1 MSNAA
6 NTRCPYTQNRELSW
20 LRFDQRVLEE
30 AADPAVPPLE
40 RLKFVSIF
48 TSNLDEFFMVR
59 VGSLFDIAR
68 MSPEERDSKTGM
80 TARDQLRA
88 IYRAVP
94 GLLERKKRIYAG
106 VMEELDRWGIRDM
119 DPEALTA
126 EELKRIWRY
135 FKTEMTP
142 VLSPIVIGP
151 HHPVPHLV
159 GKRLY
164 AALLLQDKKGRQSI
178 GIVPMP
184 DRLDPYVMLA
194 DGRRF
199 VRGENILLRWA
210 GTLFGEQLVRESCL
224 MCVTRNA
231 DISFDDEKFEDDEED
246 FRRHMSK
253 LLKKRDHLSA
263 VRLELDRRVSP
274 DFAKKLAQLA
284 GVEDRQVFA
293 DPCPLNMG
301 YVFKLIGTL
310 PREVSVSLLYP
321 PYEGRWPENLDRQKP
336 IRAQVEQ
343 QDKLL
348 FYPYDSVEPFLLLLS
363 QAAEDPEVLSV
374 KITIYRLASPSKVA
388 RILCRAAENGKDVL
402 VLMELRA
409 RFDEAHNLAWA
420 KQLEEAG
427 CQVIYGMEGFKCH
440 SKVCLIT
447 TRSRGKTGYLTQIG
461 TGNYNE
467 KTNAMYTDLCLM
479 TADQAIGE
487 DAAAFF
493 RNMLVNDLEGKYR
506 QLRVSPFGIREELC
520 RRIDGQAALG
530 REGYICIKAN
540 SVTHRAV
547 IDRLC
552 KASQAG
558 TEVRL
563 IIRGICCILPGV
575 PGYTDNIHI
584 TSVVG
589 RYLEHARVYVFG
601 RGEQGAVYLSSAD
614 LMTRNL
620 DRRVEIAC
628 PVHDPQ
634 LKQQLRWMLESQLR
648 DNVKASDLL
657 PDGTYAR
664 RHGAVPFDC
673 QNYFMEQSP
682 HTPPQPQPEKKSL
695 GANAAGLLHRFF
707 HAPRKKFQ
715 HRSAKNSAQ

>member
-321 PYEGRWPENLDRQKP
+321 PYEGRWPEDLDRQKP

-374 KITIYRLASPSKVA
+374 KITIYRLAGKAKLVEY
-388 RILCRAAENGKDVL
+388 LCAAAENG
-402 VLMELRA
+402 
-409 RFDEAHNLAWA
+409 
-420 KQLEEAG
+420 
-427 CQVIYGMEGFKCH
+427 
-440 SKVCLIT
+440 
-447 TRSRGKTGYLTQIG
+447 
-461 TGNYNE
+461 
-467 KTNAMYTDLCLM
+467 
-479 TADQAIGE
+479 
-487 DAAAFF
+487 
-493 RNMLVNDLEGKYR
+493 
-506 QLRVSPFGIREELC
+506 
-520 RRIDGQAALG
+520 
-530 REGYICIKAN
+530 
-540 SVTHRAV
+540 
-547 IDRLC
+547 
-552 KASQAG
+552 
-558 TEVRL
+558 
-563 IIRGICCILPGV
+563 
-575 PGYTDNIHI
+575 
-584 TSVVG
+584 
-589 RYLEHARVYVFG
+589 
-601 RGEQGAVYLSSAD
+601 
-614 LMTRNL
+614 
-620 DRRVEIAC
+620 
-628 PVHDPQ
+628 
-634 LKQQLRWMLESQLR
+634 
-648 DNVKASDLL
+648 
-657 PDGTYAR
+657 
-664 RHGAVPFDC
+664 
-673 QNYFMEQSP
+673 
-682 HTPPQPQPEKKSL
+682 
-695 GANAAGLLHRFF
+695 
-707 HAPRKKFQ
+707 
-715 HRSAKNSAQ
+715 

>member
-1 MSNAA
+1 M
-6 NTRCPYTQNRELSW
+6 TRRT
-20 LRFDQRVLEE
+20 
-30 AADPAVPPLE
+30 
-40 RLKFVSIF
+40 
-48 TSNLDEFFMVR
+48 
-59 VGSLFDIAR
+59 
-68 MSPEERDSKTGM
+68 
-80 TARDQLRA
+80 
-88 IYRAVP
+88 
-94 GLLERKKRIYAG
+94 
-106 VMEELDRWGIRDM
+106 
-119 DPEALTA
+119 
-126 EELKRIWRY
+126 
-135 FKTEMTP
+135 
-142 VLSPIVIGP
+142 
-151 HHPVPHLV
+151 
-159 GKRLY
+159 
-164 AALLLQDKKGRQSI
+164 
-178 GIVPMP
+178 
-184 DRLDPYVMLA
+184 
-194 DGRRF
+194 
-199 VRGENILLRWA
+199 
-210 GTLFGEQLVRESCL
+210 
-224 MCVTRNA
+224 
-231 DISFDDEKFEDDEED
+231 

-321 PYEGRWPENLDRQKP
+321 PYEGRWPEDLDRQKP

-552 KASQAG
+552 QGLSGGGGGAAHHPGHLLHPARGAGVHGQHPHHQRGGPLFRARPGLCLWPGGGGGGVSVLRRPDDPEPGPPGGDRLSRPRPPAEAAAAVDAGKPAAGQREGQRPAARRDLCPAARRCPSTARTISWSSPPTRRPSPSRRKKVWGERGGAAAPVFPRAAQKIPASFRQKQRTISPGWNFRSNKRGECTVSRRGYAAAVAALVLSLSLTACGTAANSGDPTASRTGTGNSGPDQRSARSAYDYLEDGHYSAARTGKIRDQAG
-558 TEVRL
+558 RAERDFTQDVRDMLGDTEKAAKDIGQDVKDA
-563 IIRGICCILPGV
+563 GQDV
-575 PGYTDNIHI
+575 KN
-584 TSVVG
+584 
-589 RYLEHARVYVFG
+589 A
-601 RGEQGAVYLSSAD
+601 GE
-614 LMTRNL
+614 
-620 DRRVEIAC
+620 
-628 PVHDPQ
+628 
-634 LKQQLRWMLESQLR
+634 
-648 DNVKASDLL
+648 KAAGDV
-657 PDGTYAR
+657 T
-664 RHGAVPFDC
+664 
-673 QNYFMEQSP
+673 
-682 HTPPQPQPEKKSL
+682 
-695 GANAAGLLHRFF
+695 NAA
-707 HAPRKKFQ
+707 KE
-715 HRSAKNSAQ
+715 AKNGVENTVRDATGYR

>member
-563 IIRGICCILPGV
+563 IIRGI
-575 PGYTDNIHI
+575 
-584 TSVVG
+584 
-589 RYLEHARVYVFG
+589 
-601 RGEQGAVYLSSAD
+601 
-614 LMTRNL
+614 
-620 DRRVEIAC
+620 
-628 PVHDPQ
+628 
-634 LKQQLRWMLESQLR
+634 
-648 DNVKASDLL
+648 
-657 PDGTYAR
+657 
-664 RHGAVPFDC
+664 
-673 QNYFMEQSP
+673 
-682 HTPPQPQPEKKSL
+682 
-695 GANAAGLLHRFF
+695 
-707 HAPRKKFQ
+707 
-715 HRSAKNSAQ
+715 

>member
-1 MSNAA
+1 
-6 NTRCPYTQNRELSW
+6 
-20 LRFDQRVLEE
+20 
-30 AADPAVPPLE
+30 
-40 RLKFVSIF
+40 
-48 TSNLDEFFMVR
+48 
-59 VGSLFDIAR
+59 
-68 MSPEERDSKTGM
+68 
-80 TARDQLRA
+80 
-88 IYRAVP
+88 
-94 GLLERKKRIYAG
+94 
-106 VMEELDRWGIRDM
+106 
-119 DPEALTA
+119 
-126 EELKRIWRY
+126 
-135 FKTEMTP
+135 
-142 VLSPIVIGP
+142 
-151 HHPVPHLV
+151 
-159 GKRLY
+159 
-164 AALLLQDKKGRQSI
+164 
-178 GIVPMP
+178 
-184 DRLDPYVMLA
+184 
-194 DGRRF
+194 
-199 VRGENILLRWA
+199 
-210 GTLFGEQLVRESCL
+210 
-224 MCVTRNA
+224 
-231 DISFDDEKFEDDEED
+231 
-246 FRRHMSK
+246 
-253 LLKKRDHLSA
+253 
-263 VRLELDRRVSP
+263 
-274 DFAKKLAQLA
+274 
-284 GVEDRQVFA
+284 
-293 DPCPLNMG
+293 MG

-321 PYEGRWPENLDRQKP
+321 PYEGRWPEDLDRQKP

-634 LKQQLRWMLESQLR
+634 LKQQLRWMLDSQLR
-648 DNVKASDLL
+648 DNVKAGDLL

-664 RHGAVPFDC
+664 RHGSVPFDC

-682 HTPPQPQPEKKSL
+682 HIPPQPQAEKKGL
-695 GANAAGLLHRFF
+695 GANAAELLHRLFN
-707 HAPRKKFQ
+707 APRKKFQ
-715 HRSAKNSAQ
+715 HHS

>member
-68 MSPEERDSKTGM
+68 MSPEERGSKTGM

-263 VRLELDRRVSP
+263 
-274 DFAKKLAQLA
+274 
-284 GVEDRQVFA
+284 
-293 DPCPLNMG
+293 
-301 YVFKLIGTL
+301 
-310 PREVSVSLLYP
+310 
-321 PYEGRWPENLDRQKP
+321 
-336 IRAQVEQ
+336 
-343 QDKLL
+343 
-348 FYPYDSVEPFLLLLS
+348 
-363 QAAEDPEVLSV
+363 
-374 KITIYRLASPSKVA
+374 
-388 RILCRAAENGKDVL
+388 
-402 VLMELRA
+402 
-409 RFDEAHNLAWA
+409 
-420 KQLEEAG
+420 
-427 CQVIYGMEGFKCH
+427 
-440 SKVCLIT
+440 
-447 TRSRGKTGYLTQIG
+447 
-461 TGNYNE
+461 
-467 KTNAMYTDLCLM
+467 
-479 TADQAIGE
+479 
-487 DAAAFF
+487 
-493 RNMLVNDLEGKYR
+493 
-506 QLRVSPFGIREELC
+506 
-520 RRIDGQAALG
+520 
-530 REGYICIKAN
+530 
-540 SVTHRAV
+540 
-547 IDRLC
+547 
-552 KASQAG
+552 
-558 TEVRL
+558 
-563 IIRGICCILPGV
+563 
-575 PGYTDNIHI
+575 
-584 TSVVG
+584 
-589 RYLEHARVYVFG
+589 
-601 RGEQGAVYLSSAD
+601 
-614 LMTRNL
+614 
-620 DRRVEIAC
+620 
-628 PVHDPQ
+628 
-634 LKQQLRWMLESQLR
+634 
-648 DNVKASDLL
+648 
-657 PDGTYAR
+657 
-664 RHGAVPFDC
+664 
-673 QNYFMEQSP
+673 
-682 HTPPQPQPEKKSL
+682 
-695 GANAAGLLHRFF
+695 
-707 HAPRKKFQ
+707 
-715 HRSAKNSAQ
+715 

>member
-6 NTRCPYTQNRELSW
+6 NTHCPYTQNRELSW

-164 AALLLQDKKGRQSI
+164 AALLLQDKKGR
-178 GIVPMP
+178 
-184 DRLDPYVMLA
+184 
-194 DGRRF
+194 
-199 VRGENILLRWA
+199 
-210 GTLFGEQLVRESCL
+210 
-224 MCVTRNA
+224 
-231 DISFDDEKFEDDEED
+231 
-246 FRRHMSK
+246 HMSK

-263 VRLELDRRVSP
+263 VRLELDRQVSP

-321 PYEGRWPENLDRQKP
+321 PYEGRWPEDLDRQKP

-530 REGYICIKAN
+530 SEGYICIKAN

-558 TEVRL
+558 AEVRL

-601 RGEQGAVYLSSAD
+601 RGEEGAVYLSSAD

-664 RHGAVPFDC
+664 RHGSVPFDC

-715 HRSAKNSAQ
+715 HRSEKKRTH